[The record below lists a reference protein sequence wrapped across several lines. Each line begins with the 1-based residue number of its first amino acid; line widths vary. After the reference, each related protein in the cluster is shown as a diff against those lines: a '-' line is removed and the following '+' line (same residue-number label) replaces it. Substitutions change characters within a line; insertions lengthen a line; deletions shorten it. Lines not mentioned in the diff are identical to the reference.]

1 MAITQSEM
9 GAVGGAGWSDAVRRS
24 TLGSAVFELSPGLL
38 ERTLRWAEAQPVPHS
53 SRRPVHAPS
62 VDAWAVLDGGVVHVY
77 GYGLTTVPAGM
88 YIIGER
94 AVRLVIAELGG
105 APPDGLGTAAAI
117 GVDEL
122 RHRHRTATIDDPSAI
137 EQADLLAT
145 CTDAVMLRWVTTTLL
160 AEYGNATGVDSA

>member
-1 MAITQSEM
+1 M
-9 GAVGGAGWSDAVRRS
+9 
-24 TLGSAVFELSPGLL
+24 
-38 ERTLRWAEAQPVPHS
+38 
-53 SRRPVHAPS
+53 RRPTAS
-62 VDAWAVLDGGVVHVY
+62 
-77 GYGLTTVPAGM
+77 
-88 YIIGER
+88 
-94 AVRLVIAELGG
+94 
-105 APPDGLGTAAAI
+105 APPPAI